1 MSDLKDN
8 LNSVYLGAGNKLQ
21 SISKP
26 RKITVYVESEE
37 DIAFWGNIF
46 DKYTN
51 KNRIFDVQLPS
62 HENTLERGKNKVLR
76 QDGKDD
82 MENNPTDLVTGALG
96 EFLLCCVDSDYDY
109 LLYNLYDTKN
119 IQGNM
124 THKINTSKRINENKY
139 VLQTYTYSIENL
151 KCFSKSVCP

>member
-46 DKYTN
+46 DKYTS
-51 KNRIFDVQLPS
+51 KNRIFDIQLPS
-62 HENTLERGKNKVLR
+62 YE
-76 QDGKDD
+76 
-82 MENNPTDLVTGALG
+82 
-96 EFLLCCVDSDYDY
+96 
-109 LLYNLYDTKN
+109 
-119 IQGNM
+119 I
-124 THKINTSKRINENKY
+124 
-139 VLQTYTYSIENL
+139 
-151 KCFSKSVCP
+151 